1 MSNFDPSMFL
11 DATITEASVK
21 RLPLPAGMDF
31 VGTIDNVESRAW
43 TSSKDPS
50 KSGIVIDATISIDLN
65 AYPDV
70 KAAVGGADKV
80 TMKDGIMLDLT
91 PGGTIDTAPGKN
103 GKLRRYR
110 EALGMNTPGE
120 AFSFRAMTGRQI
132 KVKIK
137 HEPYEGEI
145 YDKIDS
151 VAKV

>member
-1 MSNFDPSMFL
+1 MSNFDPSLFL
-11 DATITEASVK
+11 DATITEASTK

-31 VGTIDNVESRAW
+31 TGIISNVESRAW
-43 TSSKDPS
+43 TGKKDPS
-50 KSGIVIDATISIDLN
+50 QGGIVVDVTVEIDLE
-65 AYPDV
+65 AYPDT
-70 KAAVGGADKV
+70 KAQVGAPKV

-91 PGGTIDTAPGKN
+91 PAGTIDTAPGKN

-110 EALGMNTPGE
+110 EALGMNE
-120 AFSFRAMTGRQI
+120 AGVPFSFRAMTGRQI

-151 VAKV
+151 VSKA